1 MFDDDLN
8 DYVHYANRR
17 DALDKLT
24 ELLREYAADGAAP
37 RKGFMVPILAMGIT
51 PEGRLMAYRRWPG
64 LRPRWRVWSI
74 NRLNHRQLVILVEA
88 LRRELGY
95 VPGHGA

>member
-1 MFDDDLN
+1 MFDGGLN

-17 DALDKLT
+17 DALDKLA
-24 ELLREYAADGAAP
+24 ELLREYAATP
-37 RKGFMVPILAMGIT
+37 RKGFVVPILAMGVT
-51 PEGRLMAYRRWPG
+51 ANGKLMAYRRWPG

-74 NRLNHRQLVILVEA
+74 NRLNHRQLGILVDA
-88 LRRELGY
+88 LCRELGY